1 MIFSKLKLQK
11 FTEILDKTA
20 EKNPFIRLPCILL
33 LAVILGAEKLF
44 GAFRAVA
51 AKLKAVSENSE
62 KSLLGRFTA
71 CAAAAAFAVCML
83 PKSAVVNV
91 FADNEQNGAAV
102 SEKDTDGGEE
112 NGTEA
117 PDGAESEKTEN
128 TAEKSAEQA
137 KDTVKTSSV
146 KRKISIA
153 LECEVENISKG
164 TAHISTRKEFLNSSA
179 VLKIM
184 SSEAADKAADGVMS
198 KLGDMS
204 GYYEFYPFDM
214 NLSDA
219 ESGDE
224 IKLMNDG
231 FITVEMPI
239 PKKMLRTP
247 EQIKVYHIKDG
258 MPEAIESEL
267 VSAEG
272 ANPIVR
278 FNVKEFSPYIFVT
291 PSYYEDVSSA
301 AGSYDGSVPA
311 ETAAIPSAS
320 GVALPNI
327 YGDIPKN
334 LKVSNKK
341 RRYRILRKRNLDD
354 MVFVY

>member
-1 MIFSKLKLQK
+1 
-11 FTEILDKTA
+11 
-20 EKNPFIRLPCILL
+20 
-33 LAVILGAEKLF
+33 
-44 GAFRAVA
+44 
-51 AKLKAVSENSE
+51 
-62 KSLLGRFTA
+62 
-71 CAAAAAFAVCML
+71 
-83 PKSAVVNV
+83 
-91 FADNEQNGAAV
+91 
-102 SEKDTDGGEE
+102 
-112 NGTEA
+112 
-117 PDGAESEKTEN
+117 
-128 TAEKSAEQA
+128 
-137 KDTVKTSSV
+137 
-146 KRKISIA
+146 
-153 LECEVENISKG
+153 
-164 TAHISTRKEFLNSSA
+164 
-179 VLKIM
+179 
-184 SSEAADKAADGVMS
+184 
-198 KLGDMS
+198 
-204 GYYEFYPFDM
+204 M

-267 VSAEG
+267 VSIEG

>member
-1 MIFSKLKLQK
+1 MIFSKLKLNI
-11 FTEILDKTA
+11 FTEFLDKTA
-20 EKNPFIRLPCILL
+20 EKNPLLRLPCILL
-33 LAVILGAEKLF
+33 LTVIFSVEKLCC
-44 GAFRAVA
+44 AVKA
-51 AKLKAVSENSE
+51 IASMLKAVSEKSE
-62 KSLLGRFTA
+62 KPLFMRFTA
-71 CAAAAAFAVCML
+71 CAAAAALAVCIL
-83 PKSAVVNV
+83 PGAAKVNV
-91 FADNEQNGAAV
+91 YADNEQNYETV
-102 SEKDTDGGEE
+102 SE
-112 NGTEA
+112 EA
-117 PDGAESEKTEN
+117 PDGNKDEDTEAPAD
-128 TAEKSAEQA
+128 TEGAAEKPSEQTA
-137 KDTVKTSSV
+137 DTVKTNRAGNV
-146 KRKISIA
+146 KKGISIA

-164 TAHISTRKEFLNSSA
+164 TAHISTRKEFLNTSA

-184 SSEAADKAADGVMS
+184 SSDKANEAANGIMS

-214 NLSDA
+214 DLSDA

-224 IKLMNDG
+224 IKLVNDG

-258 MPEAIESEL
+258 MPEAIESEI
-267 VSAEG
+267 VSSEG

-301 AGSYDGSVPA
+301 AGSYDSSIPA
-311 ETAAIPSAS
+311 ETAAIPSAN
-320 GVALPNI
+320 GIALPNV

-334 LKVSNKK
+334 LRISSKK
-341 RRYRILRKRNLDD
+341 RRYKVLRKRSLDD